1 MTDHFED
8 GINHVPVAV
17 PKHSSPFENWPDLHE
32 AFTENLELLVQGETS
47 PPGFGLLPEE
57 WGEEGYPP
65 VEPIPYG
72 RRGGTKDIPLPDQ
85 IWCPR
90 AVLWGQALFVLN
102 ALQYHPL

>member
-1 MTDHFED
+1 M
-8 GINHVPVAV
+8 PVAV
-17 PKHSSPFENWPDLHE
+17 PKHSSPFKNRPDLHE
-32 AFTENLELLVQGETS
+32 AFTENLELLVWGETL

-72 RRGGTKDIPLPDQ
+72 RRGGMKDIPLPDQ

-90 AVLWGQALFVLN
+90 AVLWGQALFMLN

>member
-17 PKHSSPFENWPDLHE
+17 PKHSSPFENRPE
-32 AFTENLELLVQGETS
+32 AFTENLELLVQGETL

-85 IWCPR
+85 IWHPR
-90 AVLWGQALFVLN
+90 AVLWEQALFMLN
-102 ALQYHPL
+102 TLQYYPL